1 MKAVMPT
8 LVALLL
14 VASVGAVSIKESVES
29 FFIDETPDVVIGDQK
44 HLDDQYAANGFMNE
58 FGQKDYVLASKAAV
72 KALVVI
78 GGPCANPVWADYSSE
93 TCGTWDQP
101 EGKAVIVSAQKD
113 GKNVL
118 LIGGTSGKD
127 TRAAAKHALTK
138 FSEAIFNNAR
148 VVLDTEGLPLA
159 SDQLIVYTTTSTLEP
174 GQSSAKGA
182 AVIHIPKDPSGGTQ
196 DLADGLRKYLLAS
209 YPYATVVIEESNQL
223 TLTDIDGKVYIKMNE
238 APLISVDEDA
248 PADHVVIASAA
259 AFWLAGQG
267 LDIQADTTH
276 NQLILDD
283 MKFG

>member
-1 MKAVMPT
+1 MKAVMH
-8 LVALLL
+8 LIVALLL
-14 VASVGAVSIKESVES
+14 VASVGALSIKNSVES
-29 FFIDETPDVVIGDQK
+29 FFIDETPEVVIGDQK
-44 HLDDQYAANGFMNE
+44 HPDDQYAANGFMNE
-58 FGQKDYVLASKAAV
+58 FGQKEYVLASKAID
-72 KALVVI
+72 KTLLI
-78 GGPCANPVWADYSSE
+78 LGGPCANTLWANYSSE

-101 EGKAVIVSAQKD
+101 EGKAVIVSVQKD

-127 TRAAAKHALTK
+127 TRAAAKHVLTS
-138 FSEAIFNNAR
+138 FSDAVFNNDR
-148 VVLDTEGLPLA
+148 VILDTEGLPLA
-159 SDQLIVYTTTSTLEP
+159 GDLLVVYTATSTLEE

-182 AVIHIPKDPSGGTQ
+182 AVIHIPEEPSGGTQ
-196 DLADGLRKYLLAS
+196 DLADGLKKYLLAS

-223 TLTDIDGKVYIKMNE
+223 TLVDISNKVYIKMNE
-238 APLISVDEDA
+238 APLISVDPDA

-276 NQLILDD
+276 NQLNLDD